1 VLVCLSP
8 FVLRPSLTRLACSS
22 DLCGTLLTVL
32 KRFVPGVSV
41 CLCRLPYH
49 LLGRNKWEALGLEYP
64 LDGVQTPPLD
74 NVSTKHAKAVSS
86 GCLTY
91 QSRQWSCIP
100 ASTRAAAA
108 PMWDVLLCLSS
119 RRPTHVDTGTTQP
132 WQANIPSFL
141 LVFGP
146 CCLDVLS
153 SMQSL
158 ILGCFSLP
166 LIAGAGSGGAPGGCR
181 PERHL

>member
-1 VLVCLSP
+1 MLVCLSP

-74 NVSTKHAKAVSS
+74 DVSTKHAKAVSS
-86 GCLTY
+86 GCPTY
-91 QSRQWSCIP
+91 QSRQWSCIS

-108 PMWDVLLCLSS
+108 PMWDVLLCLFS

-132 WQANIPSFL
+132 WQAHIPSLL
-141 LVFGP
+141 LVFQS
-146 CCLDVLS
+146 LS
-153 SMQSL
+153 SRCPVVHAVTHTGVFLSA
-158 ILGCFSLP
+158 SH
-166 LIAGAGSGGAPGGCR
+166 CR
-181 PERHL
+181 CW